1 MMYTRGLYN
10 TKSENK
16 SSLSD
21 YNDWYILVKRFITV
35 PNTAVIQTT
44 TNNRNKK
51 IIISQTCA
59 RYTNCISGIT
69 G

>member
-10 TKSENK
+10 TKSGNK

-35 PNTAVIQTT
+35 PNTAVYRQPQ
-44 TNNRNKK
+44 
-51 IIISQTCA
+51 IIEIK
-59 RYTNCISGIT
+59 R
-69 G
+69 